1 MVLALQEALLP
12 PALPVLP
19 RARIAARYLPAGQEQ
34 AAGGDWFDAV
44 PLTGGTVALV
54 VGDVVGHG
62 IAAAAAMGQLRSVL
76 DELLAAEPDL
86 GTVLTRAEVF
96 AAERAALRAATM
108 ALAVLDPA
116 DGTLRYTTCGHPP
129 PLIISTDGTSR
140 YLPGTRT
147 GPLGTG
153 SAPDLATVALQ
164 PGELVLF
171 YSNGLIERPNRT
183 VAEGM
188 AELAKVAAD
197 AAAGLALPASAG
209 PTAADRVCQL
219 TVELL
224 ARAGYADD
232 VTTLA
237 AQRLAEPVP
246 ALHLELPGE
255 LTSVTT
261 ARHAFGAW
269 LDQIDAAA
277 EDQGDLQLAIAEIVT
292 NAIEHAYLPDRPGLI
307 ELRAALCDDGYL
319 ECQITDHGSWR
330 EPDPSATSRGH
341 GLMVTGQVVDQLQVS
356 HPPRASTAPGAG
368 GTMVRLRHRLR
379 RPAVVGPGPSAR
391 ISVPLSGPPF
401 TVDIGTDGAVAYV
414 RAAGPVDVST
424 AVQLSRRLLS
434 ASAGGTLPLTVDL
447 TDVSYLA
454 SAGIRALYQV
464 RQQLSAH
471 RQDLRLLA
479 VPGTSVALILAQAQL
494 PYAAS
499 TITTPRQQ
507 LKQ

>member
-1 MVLALQEALLP
+1 VAALQQALLP

-19 RARIAARYLPAGQEQ
+19 RAWIAARYLAAAQEQ

-44 PLTGGTVALV
+44 PLADGTVALM

-62 IAAAAAMGQLRSVL
+62 IAASAAMGQLRSVL
-76 DELLAAEPDL
+76 NELLAAEPNL
-86 GTVLTRAEVF
+86 RTVLTRAEVF
-96 AAERAALRAATM
+96 AAERAALRAATV

-129 PLIISTDGTSR
+129 PLIISTDGTGR

-153 SAPDLATVALQ
+153 SAPDLATVVLQ
-164 PGELVLF
+164 PGELVLL
-171 YSNGLIERPNRT
+171 YSDGLIKRPNGT

-197 AAAGLALPASAG
+197 AAAGPALPTGAG
-209 PTAADRVCQL
+209 PTAADRVCRL

-237 AQRLAEPVP
+237 AERLAEPIP
-246 ALHLELPGE
+246 PLHVELPGE

-269 LDQIDAAA
+269 LGQIDAAA
-277 EDQGDLQLAIAEIVT
+277 EDRGDLELAVAEIVT
-292 NAIEHAYLPDRPGLI
+292 NAIEHAYLPDRPGLV
-307 ELRAALCDDGYL
+307 ELRAALCDDGNL

-330 EPDPSATSRGH
+330 RPDPSATGRGH
-341 GLMVTGQVVDQLQVS
+341 GLMVAGQVVDELQVR
-356 HPPRASTAPGAG
+356 HPPQASAPHGAG
-368 GTMVRLRHRLR
+368 GTVVRLRHRLR
-379 RPAVVGPGPSAR
+379 RPAVTGAGPSAR
-391 ISVPLSGPPF
+391 ASGPHPGPPF
-401 TVDIGTDGAVAYV
+401 TVDIATDGPVAHV

-424 AVQLSRRLLS
+424 AVQLSRRLLA

-447 TDVSYLA
+447 TKVSYLA
-454 SAGIRALYQV
+454 SAGIRALYEV

-471 RQDLRLLA
+471 RQNMRLLA
-479 VPGTSVALILAQAQL
+479 VPGSSVALILDQARLPHLSPNAQKWGDGSAH
-494 PYAAS
+494 
-499 TITTPRQQ
+499 
-507 LKQ
+507 